1 MRALDFALAL
11 NDIDQSLLQESL
23 DRIYRVKRTAS
34 RRRLLKI
41 ALLAALLSALFIA
54 AAYASGFFPLRNRI
68 HSDEDLGRLIVPNG
82 SEASAEYQAA
92 VDWFGYRAEHS
103 DARQDLSLSF
113 ARTPEERWISHI
125 YFVTDREAL
134 DTLLDISREYGLSL
148 YTDSIF
154 VGSPEQLSALAGTG
168 DFFGGRLD
176 NTGGYVFADGSFKL
190 EGSIYIDDSPLT
202 FSLHRIYRGS
212 IYPYNG
218 YGQPRDFTQEEYLT
232 ALGFDVGV
240 TVWEDG
246 RRDISFS
253 DGDVYINLS
262 LDGANEALARRAAD
276 GIDFA
281 ALCTNNGK
289 AGEILG
295 IDRSPGANPEAA
307 EAYEELYNSPEFQ
320 GSRDFTLWF
329 RKVFYGSTFTG
340 VYGQEGYEDIDAQM
354 DMLREKYGL
363 VPSVSKTE
371 AERTEYSNGA
381 WYENAGDYSLHYI
394 PKGALYTR
402 LEYFAPFREYSMV
415 WSYDTAGGEQVYCA
429 CDGPEKRSCAHV
441 LYVTDSAWV
450 LLNMHTLDVWQIEQ
464 TADSIDWSEY
474 K

>member
-54 AAYASGFFPLRNRI
+54 AAYASGFFPLRSRI

-82 SEASAEYQAA
+82 SQASAEYQAA

-113 ARTPEERWISHI
+113 ARTPEERWISNI
-125 YFVTDREAL
+125 YFITDREAL

-218 YGQPRDFTQEEYLT
+218 YGQSRDYAQEEYLT
-232 ALGFDVGV
+232 ARGFDVGI
-240 TVWEDG
+240 TAWEDG

-253 DGDVYINLS
+253 DGEVYINLS
-262 LDGANEALARRAAD
+262 LDGADEALARRAAD

-289 AGEILG
+289 AGEIL
-295 IDRSPGANPEAA
+295 RR
-307 EAYEELYNSPEFQ
+307 YEYDAGRHRVKEEYLEDGELYTTIVYEYSGDLLVRMEQSFSTGGMVYETYGYDELSRLIEQNSYYPDAIGGPISSSGAFWYDDQ
-320 GSRDFTLWF
+320 GYRHGYKEDENGNL
-329 RKVFYGSTFTG
+329 V
-340 VYGQEGYEDIDAQM
+340 GYEDQPIRKPQD
-354 DMLREKYGL
+354 
-363 VPSVSKTE
+363 
-371 AERTEYSNGA
+371 
-381 WYENAGDYSLHYI
+381 
-394 PKGALYTR
+394 
-402 LEYFAPFREYSMV
+402 
-415 WSYDTAGGEQVYCA
+415 
-429 CDGPEKRSCAHV
+429 
-441 LYVTDSAWV
+441 
-450 LLNMHTLDVWQIEQ
+450 
-464 TADSIDWSEY
+464 
-474 K
+474 

>member
-1 MRALDFALAL
+1 MRAMDFALAF
-11 NDIDQSLLQESL
+11 NDIDQSLLQETL
-23 DRIYRVKRTAS
+23 ERVMEKRQTYRL
-34 RRRLLKI
+34 RRLAKV

-54 AAYASGFFPLRNRI
+54 AAYASGFLPLGSRI
-68 HSDEDLGRLIVPNG
+68 HRDENLGRLIVPNG
-82 SEASAEYQAA
+82 TESSAEYQAA

-113 ARTPEERWISHI
+113 VETPEERWISLI
-125 YFVTDREAL
+125 YSVTDREAL

-154 VGSPEQLSALAGTG
+154 VSSPEQLSLLAGTG
-168 DFFGGRLD
+168 DFFGGRLE
-176 NTGGYVFADGSFKL
+176 NAGGYVFADGSFKL
-190 EGSIYIDDSPLT
+190 EGSMDVGDSSLLFT
-202 FSLHRIYRGS
+202 LHRIYRRS

-218 YGQPRDFTQEEYLT
+218 YGQPLHFDQEEYLT
-232 ALGFDVGV
+232 ALGFDVGI
-240 TVWEDG
+240 TAWEDG
-246 RRDISFS
+246 RWDISYS
-253 DGDVYINLS
+253 VGEVYINLS
-262 LDGANEALARRAAD
+262 LDGADEALARRAAD
-276 GIDFA
+276 GIDFS

-307 EAYEELYNSPEFQ
+307 GAYEELYDSPEFQ
-320 GSRDFTLWF
+320 GSMDFTQWF
-329 RKVFYGSTFTG
+329 REVFYGSTFTG

-363 VPSVSKTE
+363 SPAVSKTE
-371 AERTEYSNGA
+371 AQWAEYSNGA
-381 WYENAGDYSLHYI
+381 RYLDAGDYNLHYI

-402 LEYFAPFREYSMV
+402 LEYFAPFSEYSMI
-415 WSYDTAGGEQVYCA
+415 WSYDTPDGARVYCA

-441 LYVTDSAWV
+441 LYETDSAWV
-450 LLNMHTLDVWQIEQ
+450 LLNMHTLDVWEIQRS
-464 TADSIDWSEY
+464 ADSIDWSEF

>member
-54 AAYASGFFPLRNRI
+54 AAYASGFFPLRSRI

-82 SEASAEYQAA
+82 SQASAEYQAA

-113 ARTPEERWISHI
+113 ARTPEERWISNI
-125 YFVTDREAL
+125 YFITDREAL

-218 YGQPRDFTQEEYLT
+218 YGQPRDYAQEEYLT
-232 ALGFDVGV
+232 ARGFDVGI
-240 TVWEDG
+240 TAWEDG

-253 DGDVYINLS
+253 DGEVYINLS
-262 LDGANEALARRAAD
+262 LDGADEALARRAAD

-289 AGEILG
+289 AGEIL
-295 IDRSPGANPEAA
+295 RR
-307 EAYEELYNSPEFQ
+307 YEYDAGRHRVKEEYLEDGELYTTIVYEYSGDLLVRMEQSFSTGGMVYETYGYDELGRLIEQNSYYPDAIGGPISSSGAFWYDDQ
-320 GSRDFTLWF
+320 GYRHGYKEDENGNL
-329 RKVFYGSTFTG
+329 V
-340 VYGQEGYEDIDAQM
+340 GYEDQPIRKPQD
-354 DMLREKYGL
+354 
-363 VPSVSKTE
+363 
-371 AERTEYSNGA
+371 
-381 WYENAGDYSLHYI
+381 
-394 PKGALYTR
+394 
-402 LEYFAPFREYSMV
+402 
-415 WSYDTAGGEQVYCA
+415 
-429 CDGPEKRSCAHV
+429 
-441 LYVTDSAWV
+441 
-450 LLNMHTLDVWQIEQ
+450 
-464 TADSIDWSEY
+464 
-474 K
+474 

>member
-1 MRALDFALAL
+1 MRALEFALAL

-54 AAYASGFFPLRNRI
+54 AAYASGFFPLRSRI

-82 SEASAEYQAA
+82 SQASAEYQAA

-113 ARTPEERWISHI
+113 ARTPEERWISNI
-125 YFVTDREAL
+125 YFITDREAL

-154 VGSPEQLSALAGTG
+154 VGGPEQLSALAGTG

-218 YGQPRDFTQEEYLT
+218 YGQSRDYAQEEYLT
-232 ALGFDVGV
+232 ARGFDVGI
-240 TVWEDG
+240 TAWEDG

-253 DGDVYINLS
+253 DGEVYINLS
-262 LDGANEALARRAAD
+262 LDGADEALARRAAD

-289 AGEILG
+289 AGEIL
-295 IDRSPGANPEAA
+295 RR
-307 EAYEELYNSPEFQ
+307 YEYDAGRHRVKEEYLEDGELYTTIVYEYSGDLLVRMEQRLSTGGMVYETYGYDELGRLIEQNSCYPDAIGGPISSSGAFWYDDQ
-320 GSRDFTLWF
+320 GYRHAYAKDENGNL
-329 RKVFYGSTFTG
+329 V
-340 VYGQEGYEDIDAQM
+340 GYEDQPIRKPQDWIC
-354 DMLREKYGL
+354 KYPRQLKLPGI
-363 VPSVSKTE
+363 
-371 AERTEYSNGA
+371 N
-381 WYENAGDYSLHYI
+381 
-394 PKGALYTR
+394 
-402 LEYFAPFREYSMV
+402 FAS
-415 WSYDTAGGEQVYCA
+415 
-429 CDGPEKRSCAHV
+429 SCF
-441 LYVTDSAWV
+441 
-450 LLNMHTLDVWQIEQ
+450 
-464 TADSIDWSEY
+464 
-474 K
+474 